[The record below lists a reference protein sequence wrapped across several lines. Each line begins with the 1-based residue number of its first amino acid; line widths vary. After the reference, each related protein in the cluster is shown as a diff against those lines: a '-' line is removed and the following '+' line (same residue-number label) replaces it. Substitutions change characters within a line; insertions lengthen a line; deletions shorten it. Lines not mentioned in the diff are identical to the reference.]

1 MAVTLL
7 YMTQARTTEMLRA
20 MLIDGVVCMIAILA
34 GLTWNVIGVAA
45 ALATVSLV
53 VRLPLA
59 FWLASRRGPVSMAN
73 LVTAI
78 APAVCTAVVG
88 AATAWL
94 LRYYAF
100 PGADPTLSGLL
111 AVGAGAALAMML
123 VVLAWPET
131 RRELFNMARWSVQ
144 IARPQA

>member
-1 MAVTLL
+1 VTLL
-7 YMTQARTTEMLRA
+7 YMTHARATEMLRA
-20 MLIDGVVCMIAILA
+20 MLIDGLVCVAAILV
-34 GLTWNVIGVAA
+34 GLTWNVVGVAA
-45 ALATVSLV
+45 ALAIASVV

-59 FWLASRRGPVSMAN
+59 FWLASRRGPVSMLN

-78 APAVCTAVVG
+78 APAVCTAVAG

-94 LRYYAF
+94 LRHYAF
-100 PGADPTLSGLL
+100 PGVDPMLPGVLV
-111 AVGAGAALAMML
+111 VGAGAALAMML